1 MADDIELV
9 RQVSRGDPEALRT
22 LVAAHGAYL
31 HGVAHALTGSPADA
45 EDLVQETLVAAMK
58 GGFRGDATLR
68 TWLVQILVR
77 RAAMLRRWYR
87 RKGGAASLE
96 AAPPGL
102 LPAAPSGDGPASA
115 DARLDLATMLHG
127 LSMEHRTV
135 LVLREL
141 QGMTY
146 DEIAAALR
154 VPRGTVESRLFRAR
168 EELRRRYRDYLRE

>member
-1 MADDIELV
+1 
-9 RQVSRGDPEALRT
+9 
-22 LVAAHGAYL
+22 
-31 HGVAHALTGSPADA
+31 
-45 EDLVQETLVAAMK
+45 
-58 GGFRGDATLR
+58 
-68 TWLVQILVR
+68 VR

-96 AAPPGL
+96 TAPPGQV
-102 LPAAPSGDGPASA
+102 PTAPRRDGPSAA
-115 DARLDLATMLHG
+115 DARLDLATMLQG

-146 DEIAAALR
+146 EEIAATLQ

-168 EELRRRYRDYLRE
+168 EELRRRYGDYFRE